1 MRNEE
6 EGMINRLQATRF
18 LVAQLTDEPII
29 ASLGNPKFD
38 LFVAKDRPQNFYM
51 WNSMGMASS
60 MGLGLAMARPQQKVI
75 ILDGD
80 GALLMNLNSLTTAAA
95 RMPSNL
101 LHVIWDNR
109 QFELTGGQPTH
120 TAYRADLGLLARGA
134 GFEKVEVVETQA
146 AFEKAFV
153 RALREPGPWIMVALI
168 DSERSAGRPP
178 KSPSY
183 IKHRFMHGLGLTP
196 A

>member
-1 MRNEE
+1 ML
-6 EGMINRLQATRF
+6 NRLQATRYI
-18 LVAQLTDEPII
+18 VQQLTDEPVI

-38 LFVAKDRPQNFYM
+38 LFTAQDRPQNFYM

-95 RMPSNL
+95 RAPQNL
-101 LHVIWDNR
+101 IHVIWDNR

-120 TAYRADLGLLARGA
+120 TAFCTDLAQIARGA
-134 GFEKVEVVETQA
+134 GFQQVTTVETQE
-146 AFEKAFV
+146 AFEQAFT
-153 RALREPGPWIMVALI
+153 RALREPGPWILVALI
-168 DSERSAGRPP
+168 DNERAAGRPP
-178 KSPSY
+178 KSPTY
-183 IKHRFMHGLGLTP
+183 IKHRFMGSLGIAP
-196 A
+196 V